1 MSDAANDQ
9 IYPIDYSKPGL
20 VVIFN
25 YKYFN
30 DQSLDRP
37 GSEYD
42 VAQLHNVFERFNFKV
57 ETHLDKTSTQTRDL
71 INRYSNRDYTEDS
84 SLIVFIMSYGHA
96 GLILASDD
104 NEIYTD
110 EFINPFKLVQTL
122 RKKPKLFFVQTTCG
136 NNNEELSL
144 SLVPRR
150 VTVSI
155 EDDFLFSNVM
165 IENFYSYPRQQ
176 QGSDYIKYLCKLI
189 SEEPHREISDVLTQ
203 LNEKIKNK
211 DEIHT
216 VSNFNSMFTKQFYF
230 IQTDVSTI
238 DGNCICD

>member
-1 MSDAANDQ
+1 MSDAVNDQ
-9 IYPIDYSKPGL
+9 IYSMDYSKPGL

-42 VAQLHNVFERFNFKV
+42 VANLHNLFECFNFKV

-84 SLIVFIMSYGHA
+84 SLIVFIMSYGHT
-96 GLILASDD
+96 GLVLASDN

-110 EFINPFKLVQTL
+110 EFINPFKLVKTL
-122 RKKPKLFFVQTTCG
+122 KNKPKLFFLQTCEAI
-136 NNNEELSL
+136 NQIEEPDLSL
-144 SLVPRR
+144 NPRR

-155 EDDFLFSNVM
+155 EDDFLFSN
-165 IENFYSYPRQQ
+165 ITIQNLCYHIRPQK
-176 QGSDYIKYLCKLI
+176 GSDFIQYMCKII
-189 SEEPHREISDVLTQ
+189 SDEPHREISDLLTQ
-203 LNEKIKNK
+203 VNEKIKNTN
-211 DEIHT
+211 EIHT
-216 VSNFNSMFTKQFYF
+216 ISDFNSMFTKQFYF
-230 IQTDVSTI
+230 IKTDVI
-238 DGNCICD
+238 PLNGN